1 MRSVFAL
8 GLLIMLCASADA
20 ATVHRAKPHQA
31 HFRTLPPV
39 VIQPGQRA
47 TAPTRFAVPG
57 WTDQQTRQW
66 LDNASSGWDS
76 DP

>member
-8 GLLIMLCASADA
+8 ALLILLCASASA
-20 ATVHRAKPHQA
+20 ATVHRSKPLER
-31 HFRTLPPV
+31 HFRTHPH
-39 VIQPGQRA
+39 IEFRPGQPV

-57 WTDQQTRQW
+57 WTDQQTREW

-76 DP
+76 D

>member
-8 GLLIMLCASADA
+8 GLWIIWCASADA
-20 ATVHRAKPHQA
+20 ATVHRAKPHQG
-31 HFRTLPPV
+31 HFRTRPAV
-39 VIQPGQRA
+39 TVQPGQRA

>member
-1 MRSVFAL
+1 MRPVFAL
-8 GLLIMLCASADA
+8 MLLIIFCTSADA
-20 ATVHRAKPHQA
+20 ATVHRAKPHPA
-31 HFRTLPPV
+31 HFRTSPPV
-39 VIQPGQRA
+39 AGQPGQRA

-57 WTDQQTRQW
+57 WTDQQTREW